1 MNANLGGKVGD
12 GFFNPQ
18 SAMRAAICGK
28 SRMDAKEREFRRE
41 RGGPKSAIGTVVC
54 ALRDSLYRLNAVNIP
69 EAFLKQ
75 PKFLVWGGAIS
86 IVSAVG
92 FVDYITPYQL
102 SMFVFY
108 AFPIFLIGW
117 HGGRSSALAFA
128 IVCVIISGFANWES
142 HPFPSWHGY
151 AWSVTNRMC
160 AFLFVAFCGASMKNY
175 REAARAQME
184 ALERTRQLEQE
195 IVRTSEREQMRIGQD
210 LHDGV
215 CQNLAAIDCAT
226 ECLRSELEENGIS
239 HAATARVIQ
248 KLLRETIVD
257 ARNLARGIFPVHM
270 DAEGLSIALNDL
282 VSTTNQLRQT
292 AITFE
297 ASDNIQ
303 IKEPAT
309 AMHLYRSAEEALSN
323 AMRHADASNVAV
335 RLVRDG
341 YALIITVSD
350 DGRGFCFSS
359 SEASSE
365 GMGLRTMRYRAN
377 LIGAKLTVD
386 TRPSEGTFVMCSIP
400 IPPAS
405 GIWEKFDPSRSG
417 IRSGIPSGRALANS

>member
-1 MNANLGGKVGD
+1 MNI
-12 GFFNPQ
+12 
-18 SAMRAAICGK
+18 SE
-28 SRMDAKEREFRRE
+28 S
-41 RGGPKSAIGTVVC
+41 
-54 ALRDSLYRLNAVNIP
+54 
-69 EAFLKQ
+69 FLKQ
-75 PKFLVWGGAIS
+75 PRSLVWAGAIF
-86 IVSAVG
+86 IVSVVG
-92 FVDYITPYQL
+92 FIDYVTPYQL

-108 AFPIFLIGW
+108 AFPIFFIGW
-117 HGGRSSALAFA
+117 YGGRRPAVAFA
-128 IVCVIISGFANWES
+128 AVSAVVSWFANLHS
-142 HPFPSWHGY
+142 HPFGNLHGY

-160 AFLFVAFCGASMKNY
+160 AFLFVAFCGASMKSY
-175 REAARAQME
+175 REAARAQLD

-226 ECLRSELEENGIS
+226 ECLRADLEASGS
-239 HAATARVIQ
+239 PHSATAQVIQ

-270 DAEGLSIALNDL
+270 DAEGLSTALDDL
-282 VSTTNQLRQT
+282 VSTTNQLRQ
-292 AITFE
+292 ASITFE

-309 AMHLYRSAEEALSN
+309 AMHLYRIAQEALSN

-335 RLVRDG
+335 RLIRNG
-341 YALIITVSD
+341 YSLTITVSD
-350 DGRGFCFSS
+350 DGCGFSS
-359 SEASSE
+359 TEPSSG

-386 TRPSEGTFVMCSIP
+386 TRPSDGTLVSCTIP
-400 IPPAS
+400 IPPSS

-417 IRSGIPSGRALANS
+417 VRSARVLANS